1 MFTLDIEDTCIKMMV
16 VKGRRVETA
25 ATLPLEPGLVEDG
38 VVVDKAA
45 VSQRIKELMAAH
57 GVAERQVV
65 VSISG
70 IHSIYRVVSLPRL
83 PKGLLSEAARREM
96 DRVMPVPL
104 NELYTSWQAIPV
116 SDIEIAICLVG
127 LPRNTI
133 DAMLDTL
140 HEAGLESSVM
150 DIRPLALAR
159 VTDEKDALII
169 NVQPASFDIVV
180 MVDGIPELLRSLPFP
195 SGDVSAADKVAA
207 VKEELDRTVTFY
219 NSSHKASPIN
229 ENIAAFVS
237 GELGE
242 MLVEALGYPV
252 KPLPEWLS
260 YPEGFVASE
269 YAANIGL
276 ALKQGGIGRSQV
288 RVDINV
294 VPAAYLPKPRPIVEV
309 VSWAFVVIAVAV
321 LVPLAVLTQR
331 EYRESSALQT
341 QVDAAQLQV
350 RVREGTKADVE
361 ELQAKVAQAKAA
373 TAVFEQPLDD
383 FEAQRERVNRDLSKV
398 TSLLPGTI
406 DLDSIDY
413 GEEDLEI
420 SGTAPDEAAILSY
433 CRSLRDTGRFS
444 EVLVSDMHEVEYNE
458 WDFTLTLEFA
468 TDM

>member
-25 ATLPLEPGLVEDG
+25 ATLPLEPGQVEDG
-38 VVVDKAA
+38 VVVDKPA

-57 GVAERQVV
+57 GVVEKQVV
-65 VSISG
+65 LSISG

-237 GELGE
+237 GELGD